1 MINKYLSELEARGLS
16 KNTIKAYKLVL
27 TTLNAYKPLG
37 TIQKDDL
44 IGFFKQLKASDSTR
58 ALYVVITKTYFKG
71 IGKPEVSAWLTVKKP
86 KESLRSDE
94 ILTAEDVNK
103 MIEAT
108 DSLYFKCLLALMYE
122 TGARIDS
129 ELLQLKYSDF
139 LQTEKGIVIT
149 ITTKKTDA
157 GFRKM
162 LIPLSENYF
171 INLRDSIEHKPG
183 DKVFTL
189 KYRQTFEI
197 IQEIGRRARI
207 TKPCHPH
214 AFRHARAT
222 DEVRKGTQ
230 ESIIR
235 KMLGWTANSG
245 MIARYQQ
252 LNDEDIIEAQSNG
265 TKKAI
270 REELKIVEKADI
282 TPVYEA
288 LKEEN
293 ADLQKQIEELKDWK
307 TKQEQMSAENLK
319 LMIEI
324 KEKVLGQKQ

>member
-1 MINKYLSELEARGLS
+1 MIITIQKYISELEARGLAR
-16 KNTIKAYKLVL
+16 NTIKAYKLVL
-27 TTLNAYKPLG
+27 TALNAYKPLES
-37 TIQKDDL
+37 IQKDDL
-44 IGFFKQLKASDSTR
+44 IGFFKQFKGTDSSR
-58 ALYVVITKTYFKG
+58 QLYVVIAKTYFKS
-71 IGKPEVSAWLTVKKP
+71 IGKPEIASWMTVKKP

-103 MIEAT
+103 MIGAT
-108 DSLYFKCLLALMYE
+108 DSLYFKCLLALLYE
-122 TGARIDS
+122 TGGRIDS
-129 ELLQLKYSDF
+129 ELLQLRYSDF
-139 LQTEKGIVIT
+139 LQTEKGIVLT

-162 LIPLSENYF
+162 LIPLSENYY

-207 TKPCHPH
+207 TKPFHPH

-230 ESIIR
+230 EAIIR

-252 LNDEDIIEAQSNG
+252 LNDEDIIDAQSNG

-270 REELKIVEKADI
+270 RAELKIVEKADI

-288 LKEEN
+288 IKQEN
-293 ADLQKQIEELKDWK
+293 ASLRQEMDEMKKQQSAFTEEMVK
-307 TKQEQMSAENLK
+307 A
-319 LMIEI
+319 MIEARV
-324 KEKVLGQKQ
+324 KELLKK